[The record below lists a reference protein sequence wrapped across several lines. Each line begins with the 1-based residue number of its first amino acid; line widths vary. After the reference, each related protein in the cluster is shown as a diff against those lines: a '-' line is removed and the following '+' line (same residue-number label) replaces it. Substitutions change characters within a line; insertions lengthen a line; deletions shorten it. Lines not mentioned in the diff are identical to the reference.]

1 MGSVQARSSGMRS
14 RYVGKTFGSSTR
26 LHQPGWLSG
35 AIHVAI
41 IAIAFQFE
49 SPRTWPYALLA
60 ISMVSFFAW
69 VANYR
74 RYRHIEDLPTSRV
87 ASAAQGYVELFGRAK
102 RLPGEPLAS
111 KLSRTP
117 CCWYSFEI
125 EEKGSDNKWNTVD
138 SGSSVEHFLLV
149 DDTGQCVISPEGAE
163 VLTRD
168 NKSWEEGSY
177 RYNEWLLPEATPLYA
192 IGEFSTANAAAAG
205 AGEERADLGQLL
217 AQWKASQ
224 QQLHQ
229 RFDLD
234 RDGRI
239 SLKEWELARLQARR
253 EVRARHAEARSHA
266 VEGVHILRK
275 PGDGRLFLLANE
287 LPDRIGSRYRFWSWA
302 HLVIFLGAGSAGLIM
317 L

>member
-1 MGSVQARSSGMRS
+1 MRHFPGRRGSPDAR
-14 RYVGKTFGSSTR
+14 
-26 LHQPGWLSG
+26 H
-35 AIHVAI
+35 
-41 IAIAFQFE
+41 
-49 SPRTWPYALLA
+49 
-60 ISMVSFFAW
+60 
-69 VANYR
+69 
-74 RYRHIEDLPTSRV
+74 
-87 ASAAQGYVELFGRAK
+87 
-102 RLPGEPLAS
+102 
-111 KLSRTP
+111 
-117 CCWYSFEI
+117 
-125 EEKGSDNKWNTVD
+125 
-138 SGSSVEHFLLV
+138 
-149 DDTGQCVISPEGAE
+149 
-163 VLTRD
+163 
-168 NKSWEEGSY
+168 KSWEEGSY

-239 SLKEWELARLQARR
+239 SLKEWELARLQAQR
-253 EVRARHAEARSHA
+253 EVRARHAEARSRS